1 MDARQ
6 SFRKILVRNITL
18 PLITGLISSA
28 VFVLLIN
35 VLIKQTQEIEH
46 SDQIISSANNGLK
59 LFIDGETGVRGYL
72 ITGSDS
78 FLSPFINSKPQAEM
92 ILDGLKKATADNK
105 IQVDRVLR
113 LEAVYAN
120 WRTYADTVVKLKTD
134 KKNAVAFVNQGVG
147 KALMDEARDL
157 FDKIIATEERLRKD
171 RSDSVSSSTQLV
183 MICVVVLS
191 LVISILIALYGR
203 KQLFELSR
211 NYEDVLT
218 ASEEKN
224 QRLLRQQWLKTGQSG
239 LNEKMV
245 APRSMQELFAAVL
258 EYVAEY
264 LNAKAGA
271 FYIANSDQKLIRLA
285 SIALPAGSDNE
296 SEVSFGQT
304 LVGKAAVSKK
314 SMLIKDLPANYLKIT
329 SGTGWTLPSE
339 VFITPIIEDGEVLAV
354 LELGFVGEADSRI
367 TEFFEIVSESISG
380 PIAAA
385 RFRDQREKLL
395 LEIQNQ
401 SEELQTQQEELRVT
415 NEELEEQARIL
426 KNTQSRL
433 EAQHAEMEQTNEQLE
448 EQARTLET
456 QKDLLDR
463 RNEMLTDAKLSL
475 EQKALELQRASQY
488 KSEFLANMSHELR
501 TPLNSS
507 LILAKLLSENKE
519 GNLSSQQI
527 EFAKQIETSGNDL
540 LNLINDILDL
550 AKVESGK
557 LDIHPELIRTESVV
571 ANMRRSF
578 IQLSEEKGL
587 KLEFEIEP
595 EVPEQIFADRLRLE
609 QILKNLLSNAIKFTP
624 KGFVKISVSA
634 SSDQKQIHFEV
645 KDSGIGIK
653 PEQQEIIFEAFRQAD
668 GTTNRKFGGTGLGL
682 SISRDLSRLMG
693 GSVSVRSVYNEGSS
707 FTLTLPVNYV
717 PVKIG
722 NGLMGHSEKTSYV
735 PKVSIPMTLNPQVQ
749 FGEEEDERQERFFE
763 DDRDLILKSDE
774 KHILVVEDDKKFASI
789 LYNLAHEQ
797 NYKCIVTDTAEEAI
811 RLVKKY
817 LPIAVILDIK
827 LNGQS
832 GLFALD
838 QIKQSAETRH
848 IPVHVISAEDF
859 SRQALHLGAVGY
871 MLKPVKREQLI
882 EAFQKIEEK
891 IKQGI
896 RKVLIVEDNKIQ
908 RQAIQQL
915 IGDKSIET
923 IAVETGS
930 EACRL
935 LGEHSFDCMIIDLNL
950 PDMTGF
956 ELIEKINADESHSS
970 PPIIVYTGRSLT
982 REEEMQLNKYSHSV
996 IIKGAKSPE
1005 RLLDEVT
1012 LFLHGVES
1020 KLDSKKKNI
1029 LENVRNREKIFD
1041 GKTIMIVDD
1050 DMRNTFALTA
1060 ALEQK
1065 GAKIVIAKN
1074 GEESIS
1080 KLTTEKDV
1088 DLVLMDIMMP
1098 VMDGYEATKRI
1109 RQNPKFKKLP
1119 IIALTAKAM
1128 KDDRQLCIEAGAN
1141 DYLSKPVDLDKL
1153 LSLVRI
1159 WMSAGWN

>member
-1 MDARQ
+1 MDARR

-18 PLITGLISSA
+18 PLVTGLVSSA

-35 VLIKQTQEIEH
+35 TLIKQTRQIEH
-46 SDQIISSANNGLK
+46 SDQIISAANGGLR
-59 LFIDGETGVRGYL
+59 LFLDGETGLRGYL
-72 ITGSDS
+72 ITGSES
-78 FLSPFINSKPQAEM
+78 FLAPYINSIPQAETT
-92 ILDGLKKATADNK
+92 LDELKKSVSDNK
-105 IQVDRVLR
+105 IQIDRVVR
-113 LEAVYAN
+113 LEAIYHN
-120 WRTYADTVVKLKTD
+120 WRAYADNVVKLKSEN
-134 KKNAVAFVNQGVG
+134 KNAIAVVSQGTG
-147 KALMDEARDL
+147 KALIDEARDL
-157 FDKIIATEERLRKD
+157 FDKLIATEERLRKD
-171 RSDSVSSSTQLV
+171 RSDSVSSSTELV
-183 MICVVVLS
+183 LICVVVLS
-191 LVISILIALYGR
+191 LLISISIALHGR
-203 KQLFELSR
+203 KQLMELSR
-211 NYEDVLT
+211 SYEDILA

-224 QRLLRQQWLKTGQSG
+224 QKLLRQQWLKTGQGG

-245 APRSMQELFAAVL
+245 AQRSMRHLFTAVL

-264 LNAKAGA
+264 LKAKVGA
-271 FYIANSDQKLIRLA
+271 FYIVNPDKKLVRLA
-285 SIALPAGSDNE
+285 SLALATVNE
-296 SEVSFGQT
+296 TEGEMAFGQT
-304 LVGKAAVSKK
+304 LVGQAAVTKK
-314 SMLIKDLPANYLKIT
+314 SILVKDLPADYLKI
-329 SGTGWTLPSE
+329 SSATGWTQPTE
-339 VFITPIIEDGEVLAV
+339 VFIAPIVEEGEVLAV
-354 LELGFVGEADSRI
+354 LELGFVGQADSR
-367 TEFFEIVSESISG
+367 TNEFFEIVSESISG
-380 PIAAA
+380 AIVAA

-415 NEELEEQARIL
+415 NEELEEQTRVL

-448 EQARTLET
+448 EQARALET

-463 RNEMLTDAKLSL
+463 RNEMLTDAKLGL

-519 GNLSSQQI
+519 GNLTPQQV
-527 EFAKQIETSGNDL
+527 EFAKQIGTSGTDL

-557 LDIHPELIRTESVV
+557 LDIHPEMIKTESII

-578 IQLSEEKGL
+578 LQLSEEKGL
-587 KLEFEIEP
+587 KLDFEIGSQ
-595 EVPEQIFADRLRLE
+595 VPDQIYADRLRLE
-609 QILKNLLSNAIKFTP
+609 QILKNLISNAIKFTP
-624 KGFVKISVSA
+624 KGSVKLSLF
-634 SSDQKQIHFEV
+634 SSTDQKHIHFEV
-645 KDSGIGIK
+645 KDTGIGIK

-682 SISRDLSRLMG
+682 SISKDLSRLMG
-693 GSVSVRSVYNEGSS
+693 GAVTVRSVYNEGST
-707 FTLTLPVNYV
+707 FTLSLPVQYTPIV
-717 PVKIG
+717 ADSTIG
-722 NGLMGHSEKTSYV
+722 LNRA
-735 PKVSIPMTLNPQVQ
+735 VSAPSQELSMSLQAHKNPS
-749 FGEEEDERQERFFE
+749 FIEEASSRDRFFE
-763 DDRDLILKSDE
+763 DDRDLILKPNE
-774 KHILVVEDDKKFASI
+774 KRLVVVEDDKKFASI
-789 LYNLAHEQ
+789 LYSLAHEQ
-797 NYKCIVTDTAEEAI
+797 NYKCIVTDSAEEAI
-811 RLVKKY
+811 QLVKKY
-817 LPIAVILDIK
+817 LPMAVILDIK
-827 LNGQS
+827 LKGQS

-848 IPVHVISAEDF
+848 IPVHVISGEDF
-859 SRQALHLGAVGY
+859 SRQALHLGAIGY
-871 MLKPVKREQLI
+871 MLKPVKREQLVD
-882 EAFQKIEEK
+882 AFRKIEEK

-915 IGDKSIET
+915 IADKTIET
-923 IAVETGS
+923 TAVETGN

-935 LGEHSFDCMIIDLNL
+935 LAENSFDCMIIDLNL

-956 ELIEKINADESHSS
+956 ELIEQINANEDYSA

-982 REEEMQLNKYSHSV
+982 REEEIQLNKYSHSV

-1020 KLDSKKKNI
+1020 KLDAKKKVI
-1029 LENVRNREKIFD
+1029 IESLRNREKIFE

-1065 GAKIVIAKN
+1065 GAKILIAKN

-1080 KLTTEKDV
+1080 KLNSEKDV
-1088 DLVLMDIMMP
+1088 DLILMDIMMP
-1098 VMDGYEATKRI
+1098 VMDGYEATRQI
-1109 RQNPKFKKLP
+1109 RKNPEFKKVP

-1159 WMSAGWN
+1159 WMTAGWN